1 MVYDN
6 KIEINCRT
14 LKKKAKNRNTFRSY
28 AFVSF
33 AIFLLSYIL
42 IAYYADKLDAQII
55 VLLVII
61 AFISLISFMY
71 SNSKLRSTNF
81 SLKEW
86 IIYDAQNLKNS
97 IIEMDT
103 ESISKKVYELSKN
116 FVNYGKTQNDDF
128 NFNKISIKS
137 KETLGNIMDSI
148 YPTSI
153 QKNENGE
160 YVIYTEESRDNLNK
174 IITNLDN
181 LTLCIINENFLDYEF
196 DGTGLLHVGTDINSI
211 KTVSYLVKSANSI
224 KNIYKTSSSFNYII
238 NSMMIAII
246 IFLPNIYFDVLSVK
260 DILYISVTAA
270 LGMGYAKSKN

>member
-14 LKKKAKNRNTFRSY
+14 LKKKAKSRNTFRSY

-128 NFNKISIKS
+128 IVS
-137 KETLGNIMDSI
+137 K
-148 YPTSI
+148 
-153 QKNENGE
+153 
-160 YVIYTEESRDNLNK
+160 
-174 IITNLDN
+174 
-181 LTLCIINENFLDYEF
+181 
-196 DGTGLLHVGTDINSI
+196 
-211 KTVSYLVKSANSI
+211 
-224 KNIYKTSSSFNYII
+224 
-238 NSMMIAII
+238 
-246 IFLPNIYFDVLSVK
+246 
-260 DILYISVTAA
+260 
-270 LGMGYAKSKN
+270 

>member
-14 LKKKAKNRNTFRSY
+14 LKKKAKSRNTFRSY

-61 AFISLISFMY
+61 ALISLISFMY

-103 ESISKKVYELSKN
+103 ELISKNVYELSKN
-116 FVNYGKTQNDDF
+116 FVNYDKTQNDDF